1 MPEVHRGLHGVS
13 RPTARFSRRDILVP
27 TRFPEWRM
35 NVVDRPLVP
44 RRDGRE
50 QSFVLLGLCFCKAQN
65 CKLKKAN
72 CKEQIAASKLQSANR
87 TNRKTLSEQIEVAT
101 SSSVAQLAPHSPFAS
116 SRLRRRFTRPVFL

>member
-13 RPTARFSRRDILVP
+13 SPTARFSRRDILVP

-50 QSFVLLGLCFCKAQN
+50 QSFVLLGLCFCKAQ
-65 CKLKKAN
+65 
-72 CKEQIAASKLQSANR
+72 IAASKLQSANR
-87 TNRKTLSEQIEVAT
+87 TNRKTLSERIEVAA
-101 SSSVAQLAPHSPFAS
+101 SSSVAQSAPH
-116 SRLRRRFTRPVFL
+116 